1 MGRALIIRQMKLL
14 MTQRLNPKIISV
26 PVGQGV
32 FSVPRGTMKL
42 TVYLC
47 GAGASSGYSSYHKPN
62 IIETFHITGGAGG
75 SGAYMK
81 LYMYRR
87 NYSIPQTIPYNNA
100 AAQSTAFL
108 QDGGAVSVTVNGTTY
123 TAGGGVKPYQSG
135 GGDGDTTNHGG
146 AGGTCSVGVGG
157 IVTDAVNGTTG
168 QTGVY
173 RGGNT
178 PRTTGTNILG
188 TVYGTGG
195 GGIANNGTYQAYNQ
209 GDAGCLIFVC
219 E

>member
-1 MGRALIIRQMKLL
+1 MGRALVIHQKKML

-47 GAGASSGYSSYHKPN
+47 GAGASAGYSSYYKPN
-62 IIETFHITGGAGG
+62 ILETFHITGGAGG

-81 LYMYRR
+81 LVMNRR
-87 NYSIPQTIPYNNA
+87 AYNIPQTIEYNNSA
-100 AAQSTAFL
+100 SQSTAFL

-123 TAGGGVKPYQSG
+123 TAGGGIKPYQSS
-135 GGDGDTTNHGG
+135 GGDGDRTNYGG
-146 AGGTCSVGVGG
+146 AGGECNVSVGG
-157 IVTDAVNGTTG
+157 IVVDAANGVTG
-168 QTGVY
+168 QTGIAK
-173 RGGNT
+173 GGNT
-178 PRTTGTNILG
+178 LRTTGTTILE

-195 GGIANNGTYQAYNQ
+195 GGIANNTTYQAYNQ